1 MKQETLYITQGST
14 YLKDMIVYNSQGNRY
29 NLNNHTATM
38 RIAKYFGTD
47 TKYGIT
53 VSIVEPQNGLMRI
66 SISDAGTAMLPS
78 GAMQYSIFI
87 KHNEGENTILL
98 TGQAIII
105 PTV

>member
-14 YLKDMIVYNSQGNRY
+14 YIKDMIVYNAQGNRY
-29 NLNNHTATM
+29 NLTNHIATM
-38 RIAKYFGTD
+38 RIAKYFGSD

-53 VSIVEPQNGLMRI
+53 VSITDPVNGVMRI
-66 SISDAGTAMLPS
+66 SISDAGTLLLPA

-87 KHNEGENTILL
+87 KPNVGENSILL
-98 TGQAIII
+98 QGQAIII